1 MQTYLDPAQP
11 GSFGGVDSLFRAVRG
26 EVSKKK
32 IRKWLEGVD
41 AYTLHKPVRRKF
53 PTNRVIVNSID
64 QQWQA
69 DLVDLS
75 ALHTHN
81 DGYRYLLTCIDVLSK
96 YAWTVPM
103 KTKRGEEMVNVFR
116 TLFLHRKPRSLQT
129 DQGTEFKNAKF
140 QNFLKMNNVRFFTTF
155 NNTKASVV
163 ERYNRTIKSKMWKY
177 FTANHTYRYLDV
189 LNKLVHA
196 YNNSFHRSIKMSPIS
211 VTSDN
216 EREVWYNLYK
226 SLKSTKTKACLFSP
240 GNIVRVSKHKLTFEK
255 GYETNW
261 SEELFVITECVSRDP
276 PVYRIKDL
284 LDEPVLGTFY
294 AQELQ
299 KVKPKSEFPVERV
312 ISKRSRKGHLEYL
325 VKYKG
330 YPQKFNQW
338 LPASNLFS
346 L

>member
-140 QNFLKMNNVRFFTTF
+140 QNFLKMNNVRFFYHF
-155 NNTKASVV
+155 
-163 ERYNRTIKSKMWKY
+163 
-177 FTANHTYRYLDV
+177 
-189 LNKLVHA
+189 
-196 YNNSFHRSIKMSPIS
+196 
-211 VTSDN
+211 
-216 EREVWYNLYK
+216 
-226 SLKSTKTKACLFSP
+226 
-240 GNIVRVSKHKLTFEK
+240 
-255 GYETNW
+255 
-261 SEELFVITECVSRDP
+261 
-276 PVYRIKDL
+276 
-284 LDEPVLGTFY
+284 
-294 AQELQ
+294 
-299 KVKPKSEFPVERV
+299 
-312 ISKRSRKGHLEYL
+312 
-325 VKYKG
+325 
-330 YPQKFNQW
+330 
-338 LPASNLFS
+338 
-346 L
+346 